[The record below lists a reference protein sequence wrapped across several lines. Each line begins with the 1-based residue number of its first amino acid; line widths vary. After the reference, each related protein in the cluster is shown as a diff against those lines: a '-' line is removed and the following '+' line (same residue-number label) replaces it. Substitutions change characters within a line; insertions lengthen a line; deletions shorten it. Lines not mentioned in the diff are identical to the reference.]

1 MSALDE
7 TETGAGEKLTSS
19 EAVEVNPPEPVA
31 MSALGAAG
39 AATGLG
45 AGFTAGLGVG
55 FRKATGMPFFIG
67 DSKLTTFTGAGLG
80 FGAGFETGAFVAGT
94 LAAGALAAGALAA
107 GVTVRLVVTDF
118 AQTVTEVDPVFDE

>member
-1 MSALDE
+1 
-7 TETGAGEKLTSS
+7 
-19 EAVEVNPPEPVA
+19 

-45 AGFTAGLGVG
+45 AGLVAGLGVG

-94 LAAGALAAGALAA
+94 LAAGALAAG
-107 GVTVRLVVTDF
+107 VTVRLVVTDF